1 MNNTKKLSELLEKKL
16 KVLEKDL
23 NHYDLHLIEE
33 GEIVRIYG
41 LIEDI
46 IAYYYHRISD
56 KILSYSDFDKL
67 LALFSYSGSDN
78 DRWREIP
85 LEDFTFNIFQGIE
98 EALYV

>member
-1 MNNTKKLSELLEKKL
+1 MNNMEKLSELLEKKL

-23 NHYDLHLIEE
+23 NNYDIYIIEE
-33 GEIVRIYG
+33 GEVIRIYG
-41 LIEDI
+41 SIEDI
-46 IAYYYHRISD
+46 IAYYYHRVSN
-56 KILSYSDFDKL
+56 KVLSCSDFDKL